1 MNDNKYNRIEALEL
15 FKDLDIK
22 IQNTLDNSNLD
33 ASYFEN
39 IAKKWQ
45 KRIDKKKIE
54 QDCLKMNFEKLHKP
68 FTI

>member
-45 KRIDKKKIE
+45 KRIDKKK
-54 QDCLKMNFEKLHKP
+54 
-68 FTI
+68 